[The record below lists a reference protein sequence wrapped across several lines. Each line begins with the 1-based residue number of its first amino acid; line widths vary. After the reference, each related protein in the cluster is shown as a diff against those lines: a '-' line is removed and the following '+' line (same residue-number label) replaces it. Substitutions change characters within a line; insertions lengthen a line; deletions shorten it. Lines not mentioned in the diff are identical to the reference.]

1 MRTNRRSP
9 RRPAAFEAQ
18 LALGERRH
26 AVTIVDISRHGARIR
41 GGGSAA
47 VGDHVVLEVPSG
59 AEMHRV
65 PGSVVWNDRARRR
78 TCGIE
83 FIVTCEEER
92 RALDGVLGATN
103 GEKPNKGGV
112 LVMIDDPELSRA
124 VEKAVREAGFSPIT
138 EATAAQV
145 IKHLCRDP
153 GAWLVAAVVGEDLP
167 GTIRQE
173 TLAYLAEQWPAARRI
188 AMKTRAEPE
197 TVAAALRGVSELG

>member
-9 RRPAAFEAQ
+9 RRSAAFEAQ
-18 LALGERRH
+18 LTLGERHH

-41 GGGSAA
+41 GGAVA
-47 VGDHVVLEVPSG
+47 VGDRVALEVPSG

-65 PGSVVWNDRARRR
+65 PGRVVWNDRARRR

-83 FIVTCEEER
+83 FLVTCEAES
-92 RALDGVLGATN
+92 RALQGVLAATN
-103 GEKPNKGGV
+103 SDKVSKGGV

-124 VEKAVREAGFSPIT
+124 VEKAVREAGFAPIT
-138 EATAAQV
+138 EPTAAQV

-153 GAWLVAAVVGEDLP
+153 AAWLVAAVVGEDLP